1 MYINDNQL
9 LNVAQQMFV
18 CTRQQCDA
26 SEPPGSETVELPHAE
41 EGAAGQRH
49 HRPAG
54 HAAHARWQK

>member
-1 MYINDNQL
+1 MNIVEL
-9 LNVAQQMFV
+9 VNVTHQMVLCTWQQ
-18 CTRQQCDA
+18 RDA
-26 SEPPGSETVELPHAE
+26 SEPFGFETVELPHAA